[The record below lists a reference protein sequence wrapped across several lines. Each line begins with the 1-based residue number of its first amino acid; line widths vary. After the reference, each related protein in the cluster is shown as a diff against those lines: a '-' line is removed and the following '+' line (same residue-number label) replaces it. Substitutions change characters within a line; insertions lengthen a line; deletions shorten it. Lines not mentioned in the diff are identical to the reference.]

1 MQSGYSGDKQVV
13 SLMAD
18 KCTMVADE
26 LKGQWLLETNWINY
40 TREAAAHF
48 TTIIWCTNTCEGIT
62 CLHCE
67 HDFFFCN
74 FEVHL

>member
-18 KCTMVADE
+18 KCTMVANE

-40 TREAAAHF
+40 TREAAAQ
-48 TTIIWCTNTCEGIT
+48 II
-62 CLHCE
+62 LQP
-67 HDFFFCN
+67 
-74 FEVHL
+74 